1 LHDFSDDIMR
11 PNNSMIP
18 KSCRLSGYD
27 HATEQDHD
35 PEKSPDFSGQSL
47 RLKNAPAKIAEAWA
61 AAGPLRT
68 AGGGGRDLS
77 PICEASAEG

>member
-1 LHDFSDDIMR
+1 MR
-11 PNNSMIP
+11 PNKIMIP
-18 KSCRLSGYD
+18 KSCRLFGPE
-27 HATEQDHD
+27 HATEKRYG
-35 PEKSPDFSGQSL
+35 E
-47 RLKNAPAKIAEAWA
+47 IAEAWA